1 MAVLSRVMAQSP
13 STQARLLSR
22 LPPYTY
28 ELLLHTRSKLTPESR
43 LQPACERIIHTLRAS
58 S

>member
-1 MAVLSRVMAQSP
+1 MAQSP

-43 LQPACERIIHTLRAS
+43 LQPACERIIQTLRAS